1 MEKSGR
7 KHGWPRSIPLP
18 RQRRARSAPPPR
30 RPIFVVDVAVESAEA
45 LVDRLQEQGISPDE
59 VVFKCVWPRYAPAAD
74 SGIRSLVK
82 SENLVRQFERLLAM
96 HHEAPSA
103 IPMPIGLVRN
113 VDGDF
118 VGYVLERV
126 EGETLQALLER
137 RALPE
142 ARRRLA
148 AVERTVAKLH
158 ARSIPH
164 GDLNAANIVA
174 ADDGRTVLIDPVANP
189 GPGTALEDEL
199 SLKLLREQVAE

>member
-7 KHGWPRSIPLP
+7 KRGWPRSIPLP
-18 RQRRARSAPPPR
+18 RQRKAASPAAPR
-30 RPIFVVDVAVESAEA
+30 RPIFVVDVAVESADE
-45 LVDRLQEQGISPDE
+45 LRERLREQGIAADE
-59 VVFKCVWPRYAPAAD
+59 VVFKCVWPRYAPAAE

-82 SENLVRQFERLLAM
+82 SENLLRQFERLLAM

-103 IPMPIGLVRN
+103 IPMPIGQVRN

-126 EGETLQALLER
+126 EGETFQTLLDRGAL
-137 RALPE
+137 AE
-142 ARRRLA
+142 ARRRLG

-174 ADDGRTVLIDPVANP
+174 ADDGRTVLIDPVASP
-189 GPGTALEDEL
+189 GPGTMLEDEL
-199 SLKLLREQVAE
+199 SLKLLREQVGG